1 MQGDMMNLAN
11 DITVQTVLYT
21 LLLLQN
27 LKSVRSN
34 VSISTVLEV
43 DKVVKC
49 FQVQRFHFLISKLN
63 KTICMLGIPSLH
75 HNNSVVLFIY
85 L

>member
-1 MQGDMMNLAN
+1 MSPWIEWASFKKNLIYNVCLICYA
-11 DITVQTVLYT
+11 IAP
-21 LLLLQN
+21 LQN

-49 FQVQRFHFLISKLN
+49 FQVQRFHSKVDLFLSK
-63 KTICMLGIPSLH
+63 I
-75 HNNSVVLFIY
+75 
-85 L
+85 